1 LKSIALKNILV
12 TGAAGLVGAAV
23 VRRLA
28 ADGQSLIATDIRD
41 ANVPDGVRFE
51 AADLTNQ
58 TAMAALLRR
67 SHAVDTVI
75 HCGAISGP
83 MVAADNPHLVIA
95 VNVGGALNL
104 AEAARKA
111 GVTRFIA
118 MSSVSVYG
126 DQKTLDPVTETTP
139 LNATDVYGAS
149 KIAME
154 TVLRAY
160 RYDLGLPAIVLRLA
174 SVYGPGRQTDC
185 FIRDMIRSAASGTA
199 VSLFEEGGCRR
210 QFIHVDDVARA
221 IVQSIATP
229 AWDDF
234 AYNVGGGEWLTEREV
249 VTLAAT
255 ALPRV
260 EISNVPAPARYVDG
274 YMGPLDFRRA
284 SAAFGYTPQTDLLSG
299 IATYADHLAA
309 ETH

>member
-28 ADGQSLIATDIRD
+28 ADGQSLIATDMRD
-41 ANVPDGVRFE
+41 AKVPDGVRFE

-58 TAMAALLRR
+58 TAMALLL

-174 SVYGPGRQTDC
+174 SVYGPAAKQT
-185 FIRDMIRSAASGTA
+185 
-199 VSLFEEGGCRR
+199 VSF
-210 QFIHVDDVARA
+210 
-221 IVQSIATP
+221 AT
-229 AWDDF
+229 
-234 AYNVGGGEWLTEREV
+234 
-249 VTLAAT
+249 
-255 ALPRV
+255 
-260 EISNVPAPARYVDG
+260 
-274 YMGPLDFRRA
+274 
-284 SAAFGYTPQTDLLSG
+284 
-299 IATYADHLAA
+299 
-309 ETH
+309 

>member
-1 LKSIALKNILV
+1 MKSIALKNILV

-28 ADGQSLIATDIRD
+28 ADGQSLIATDMRD
-41 ANVPDGVRFE
+41 AKVPDGVRFE

-58 TAMAALLRR
+58 TAMAAVLL

-185 FIRDMIRSAASGTA
+185 FIRDMIRSAASGSA

-210 QFIHVDDVARA
+210 QFIHVDDVARV
-221 IVQSIATP
+221 IVQGIATP

-249 VTLAAT
+249 ATLAAT

-260 EISNVPAPARYVDG
+260 EISDVPAAARYVDSH
-274 YMGPLDFRRA
+274 MGPLDFRRA
-284 SAAFGYTPQTDLLSG
+284 SAAFGYTPQIDLRHG

-309 ETH
+309 QAH

>member
-28 ADGQSLIATDIRD
+28 ADGQSLIATDMRD
-41 ANVPDGVRFE
+41 AKVPDGVRFE

-58 TAMAALLRR
+58 TAMAAVLL

-185 FIRDMIRSAASGTA
+185 FIRDMIRSAASGSA

-210 QFIHVDDVARA
+210 QFIHVDDVARV
-221 IVQSIATP
+221 IVQGIATP

-249 VTLAAT
+249 ATLAAT

-260 EISNVPAPARYVDG
+260 EISDVPAAARYVDSH
-274 YMGPLDFRRA
+274 MGPLDFRRA
-284 SAAFGYTPQTDLLSG
+284 SAAFGYTPQIDLRHG

-309 ETH
+309 QAH